1 MAITGVLITAFA
13 DFFPNTCEFRYGID
27 RFHNE
32 FGPLGNQGFILR
44 DANTVANVVSF
55 IQQILPV
62 LESET
67 GIPLT
72 LPITVSSSPEPSS
85 TITGRVTSAQA
96 SFVNGTEDN
105 LTGCQLT
112 YIVELFD
119 QQLTFLN
126 ARSYTVSEP
135 SIKQNVRA
143 YVEQM
148 LPGIEMQTGIPVT
161 LPPALPI

>member
-1 MAITGVLITAFA
+1 MAITGVLITACA
-13 DFFPNTCEFRYGID
+13 DFYPNTCEFRYGVD
-27 RFHNE
+27 RFHE
-32 FGPLGNQGFILR
+32 QFGALGNQGFFLR
-44 DANTVANVVSF
+44 DANTVSNVVSF
-55 IQQILPV
+55 IHQILPV
-62 LESET
+62 LESEV

-72 LPITVSSSPEPSS
+72 LPTDAVSSNSSS
-85 TITGRVTSAQA
+85 TITGKIISARA
-96 SFVNGTEDN
+96 AFVNGTEDN

-112 YIVELFD
+112 YTVELFD

-148 LPGIEMQTGIPVT
+148 LPGIEIQTGMPVT
-161 LPPALPI
+161 LPPALSI